1 MTRNYLLSQPNDC
14 TTISNLSETVM
25 CEFWFDYIKPEH
37 GENAKLCYMDT
48 DSFIGHVKTDYI
60 YKDIPKEVWIRFE

>member
-1 MTRNYLLSQPNDC
+1 
-14 TTISNLSETVM
+14 M
-25 CEFWFDYIKPEH
+25 CGFWFDYIKPEH